1 MLGKFY
7 WNAKCQLD
15 RLLLRLGL
23 LLLESPDLLLL
34 DEPSNDLDLQTVE
47 WLEGFLL
54 ARKVPVLYISHDETL
69 IERTAN
75 MVIHIEQIR
84 RKTVSRYTVSH
95 MPYLQYRQ
103 EREDKFE
110 KQARQAAS
118 ERREKEIRDEKY
130 RRIEQSV
137 EHRLNTVSRQ
147 APG

>member
-1 MLGKFY
+1 
-7 WNAKCQLD
+7 
-15 RLLLRLGL
+15 
-23 LLLESPDLLLL
+23 
-34 DEPSNDLDLQTVE
+34 
-47 WLEGFLL
+47 
-54 ARKVPVLYISHDETL
+54 
-69 IERTAN
+69 
-75 MVIHIEQIR
+75 
-84 RKTVSRYTVSH
+84 

-147 APG
+147 APGKGRLLKKKMKAVKSMARRFERQDEDMTQMPEEESAIFFKLGEKDAAIPASARSGSQPILRIISSRTSRLISTSSTIKIFAASVSFLS